1 MEKTRRM
8 ATYGRG
14 KGICWSLAVVAV
26 VMITV
31 LVQADTAAAAPK
43 KLKWAHVYET
53 SETFH
58 KWALWAAE
66 EIGKRTDNKYNIE
79 VYPASSLG
87 KEADIVQGLS
97 LGTVDI
103 VYAGTAFIANTY
115 GPIGLAEAPFVFRD
129 FEHWKNFATSDL
141 FQAFAQGYFEVSKGN
156 RIPSVTY
163 YGARCVTSN
172 KPINSPADMKGLKI
186 RVPNAP
192 LYLMFT
198 EAVGAN
204 AAPIAFAEVYLA
216 LQQGVVDA
224 QENPLPT
231 IKAKKFYEV
240 QKYINMTQH
249 IVNNLVT
256 IIGAPL
262 WKKLSD
268 EEKAIF
274 TEVMQAA
281 AMKNSDEVRQQEDDL
296 QPWFES
302 KGVTINKVDRTPFME
317 AVKPH
322 INGPKATWSK
332 EDFEQLQAIQ

>member
-1 MEKTRRM
+1 MKKW
-8 ATYGRG
+8 Y
-14 KGICWSLAVVAV
+14 ICSMIIAALLVLTFSPQAALAA
-26 VMITV
+26 
-31 LVQADTAAAAPK
+31 K

-58 KWALWAAE
+58 KWALWAAA
-66 EIGKRTDNKYNIE
+66 EIEKKTDGKYHIE

-103 VYAGTAFIANTY
+103 VYAGAAFVANTY
-115 GPIGLAEAPFVFRD
+115 GPLGIAEAPFVFRD
-129 FEHWKNFATSDL
+129 FDHWKSFAKSDL
-141 FQAFAQGYFEVSKGN
+141 FSDFIAGYHDASQGN
-156 RIPSVTY
+156 QITSVTY

-224 QENPLPT
+224 EENPLPT

-240 QKYINMTQH
+240 QKYINLTQH

-256 IIGAPL
+256 IVGAPT

-268 EEKAIF
+268 DEKKIF
-274 TEVMQAA
+274 TETMLAA
-281 AMKNSDEVRQQEDDL
+281 AAQNSVEVRRQEDDL
-296 QPWFES
+296 KPWFEE
-302 KGVTINKVDRTPFME
+302 KGNIINAVDRQPFMD
-317 AVKPH
+317 AVKPF

-332 EDFEQLQAIQ
+332 DDYNRLEAIK

>member
-1 MEKTRRM
+1 MKKLM
-8 ATYGRG
+8 
-14 KGICWSLAVVAV
+14 LALLIL
-26 VMITV
+26 MIAAGTV
-31 LVQADTAAAAPK
+31 FANGQGESADGGSAEPVT
-43 KLKWAHVYET
+43 LKWAHVYET
-53 SETFH
+53 SEAYH
-58 KWALWAAE
+58 KYALWAADE
-66 EIGKRTDNKYNIE
+66 VAKRTDGRYNIE

-103 VYAGTAFIANTY
+103 VYAGAAFIGNTY
-115 GPIGLAEAPFVFRD
+115 GPIAMSEAPFMF
-129 FEHWKNFATSDL
+129 KNFAHWQKFAGSDIL
-141 FQAFAQGYFEVSKGN
+141 KEFGEGYKAASGGN
-156 RIPSVTY
+156 HISSLTY

-172 KPINSPADMKGLKI
+172 KPINTPADMKGLKI

-240 QKYINMTQH
+240 QEYINMTKH

-256 IIGAPL
+256 IVGSNT
-262 WKKLSD
+262 WNKLSD
-268 EEKAIF
+268 SDKALF
-274 TEVMQAA
+274 DEVFQQAA
-281 AMKNSDEVRQQEDDL
+281 AKASADIDKAEVDL
-296 QPWFES
+296 IPWFREQGITVNEDVQRS
-302 KGVTINKVDRTPFME
+302 LFMDAAMPSLTDTSNPRMTWTVDQYK
-317 AVKPH
+317 AV
-322 INGPKATWSK
+322 
-332 EDFEQLQAIQ
+332 QALAD

>member
-1 MEKTRRM
+1 MRRITCLM
-8 ATYGRG
+8 IVATLLV
-14 KGICWSLAVVAV
+14 LAFGP
-26 VMITV
+26 
-31 LVQADTAAAAPK
+31 QAALAAK

-58 KWALWAAE
+58 KWALWAAA
-66 EIGKRTDNKYNIE
+66 EIEKKTNGKYHIE

-103 VYAGTAFIANTY
+103 VYAGAAFVANTY
-115 GPIGLAEAPFVFRD
+115 GPLGIAEAPFVFRD
-129 FEHWKNFATSDL
+129 FDHWKNFAKSDL
-141 FQAFAQGYFEVSKGN
+141 FADFAAGYHDASKGN
-156 RIPSVTY
+156 QVTSVTY

-198 EAVGAN
+198 EAMGAN

-224 QENPLPT
+224 EENPLPT

-256 IIGAPL
+256 IVGAPT
-262 WKKLSD
+262 WKKLSAD
-268 EEKAIF
+268 EKIIF
-274 TEVMQAA
+274 TDVMLEAA
-281 AMKNSDEVRQQEDDL
+281 AKNSAEVRQQEDDL
-296 QPWFES
+296 KPWFEE
-302 KGVTINKVDRTPFME
+302 KGVIINNVDRQPFMD
-317 AVKPH
+317 AVKPY
-322 INGPKATWSK
+322 INGPRATWTK
-332 EDFEQLQAIQ
+332 ADYDRLEAIK

>member
-1 MEKTRRM
+1 MRGLKKTFLLL
-8 ATYGRG
+8 TFV
-14 KGICWSLAVVAV
+14 LACAG
-26 VMITV
+26 
-31 LVQADTAAAAPK
+31 LLLPASPASAAK

-66 EIGKRTDNKYNIE
+66 EIGKRTNGAYEIS

-115 GPIGLAEAPFVFRD
+115 GPIGLGEAPFVFRD
-129 FEHWKNFATSDL
+129 FDHWKKFAASDL
-141 FQAFAQGYFEVSKGN
+141 FQDFAKGYLEASKGN
-156 RIPSVTY
+156 YIPAVTY

-192 LYLMFT
+192 LYLLFT

-240 QKYINMTQH
+240 QKYINLTQH

-268 EEKAIF
+268 GEKKIF
-274 TEVMQAA
+274 VEVMQEA
-281 AMKNSDEVRQQEDDL
+281 AMKNSEEVRQQEDDL
-296 QPWFES
+296 KPWFEE
-302 KGVTINKVDRTPFME
+302 KGIAINQVDRKPFMA
-317 AVKPH
+317 AVEPH
-322 INGPKATWSK
+322 LNGPKATWSK
-332 EDFEQLQAIQ
+332 EDFARLQAIK

>member
-1 MEKTRRM
+1 MKRRFTCLM
-8 ATYGRG
+8 IIAALLVLT
-14 KGICWSLAVVAV
+14 ISPQAALAA
-26 VMITV
+26 
-31 LVQADTAAAAPK
+31 K

-58 KWALWAAE
+58 KWALWAAA
-66 EIGKRTDNKYNIE
+66 EIEKKTNGKYHIE

-103 VYAGTAFIANTY
+103 VYAGAAFIANTY
-115 GPIGLAEAPFVFRD
+115 GPLGIAEAPFVFRGFD
-129 FEHWKNFATSDL
+129 HWKSFAKSDL
-141 FQAFAQGYFEVSKGN
+141 FSDFAAGYHDSSKGN
-156 RIPSVTY
+156 QIASVTY

-192 LYLMFT
+192 LYLLFT

-249 IVNNLVT
+249 IINNLVT
-256 IIGAPL
+256 IIGAPT
-262 WKKLSD
+262 WNKLSAD
-268 EEKAIF
+268 EKKIF
-274 TEVMQAA
+274 TETMLAA
-281 AMKNSDEVRQQEDDL
+281 AAKNSDEVRQQEDDL
-296 QPWFES
+296 KPWFEE
-302 KGVTINKVDRTPFME
+302 KGVVINNVDRQPFMD

-322 INGPKATWSK
+322 INGPRATWSK
-332 EDFEQLQAIQ
+332 EDYDRLQAIE

>member
-1 MEKTRRM
+1 MK
-8 ATYGRG
+8 
-14 KGICWSLAVVAV
+14 KGLFCLILVAALV
-26 VMITV
+26 TV
-31 LVQADTAAAAPK
+31 TFGPQAALDAFAAK

-58 KWALWAAE
+58 KWALWAAA
-66 EIGKRTDNKYNIE
+66 EIGKRTSGKYDIE

-87 KEADIVQGLS
+87 KEADIVQSLS

-103 VYAGTAFIANTY
+103 VYAGTAFVANTY

-129 FEHWKNFATSDL
+129 FDHWKKFAASDL
-141 FQAFAQGYFEVSKGN
+141 FQHFAQGYFDASKGN
-156 RIPSVTY
+156 KITSVTY

-198 EAVGAN
+198 EAMGAN

-224 QENPLPT
+224 EENPLPT

-240 QKYINMTQH
+240 QKYINLTQH

-256 IIGAPL
+256 IVGAPL
-262 WKKLSD
+262 WKKLTP
-268 EEKAIF
+268 EEQQIF
-274 TEVMQAA
+274 TEVMQEAA
-281 AMKNSDEVRQQEDDL
+281 ARNSEEVRQQENDL
-296 QPWFES
+296 KPWFEQ
-302 KGVTINKVDRTPFME
+302 KGVVINAVDRQPFID
-317 AVKPH
+317 AVKPY
-322 INGPKATWSK
+322 INGPRATWSK
-332 EDFEQLQAIQ
+332 EDYDNLQAIK

>member
-1 MEKTRRM
+1 MK
-8 ATYGRG
+8 
-14 KGICWSLAVVAV
+14 KGFTVFLFLLVVVFLSAGV
-26 VMITV
+26 FQTG
-31 LVQADTAAAAPK
+31 AAAAAK

-58 KWALWAAE
+58 KWALWAAD
-66 EIGKRTDNKYNIE
+66 EIAKRTKDAYKIE

-103 VYAGTAFIANTY
+103 IYAGTAFIASTY
-115 GPIGLAEAPFVFRD
+115 GPIGIGEAPFMFRD
-129 FEHWKNFATSDL
+129 FDHWKKFARSPL
-141 FQAFAQGYFEVSKGN
+141 FEQLADGYFKASEGN
-156 RIPSVTY
+156 KIPSVTY
-163 YGARCVTSN
+163 YGVRCVTSK

-198 EAVGAN
+198 ESVGAN

-240 QKYINMTQH
+240 QKYINLTQH
-249 IVNNLVT
+249 ITNNLVT

-268 EEKAIF
+268 ADKKIF
-274 TEVMQAA
+274 TEVMQDA
-281 AMKNSDEVRQQEDDL
+281 AMKNSEEVRKQEDDL
-296 QPWFES
+296 IPWF
-302 KGVTINKVDRTPFME
+302 KQQGVTVNPVDRKPFMAAAE
-317 AVKPH
+317 PFLT
-322 INGPKATWSK
+322 GPKATWTK
-332 EDFEQLQAIQ
+332 EQFQKLQEIK

>member
-1 MEKTRRM
+1 MIV
-8 ATYGRG
+8 ATLLV
-14 KGICWSLAVVAV
+14 LAFSP
-26 VMITV
+26 
-31 LVQADTAAAAPK
+31 QAALAAK

-58 KWALWAAE
+58 KWALWAAA
-66 EIGKRTDNKYNIE
+66 EIEKKTNGKYHIE

-103 VYAGTAFIANTY
+103 VYAGAAFIANTY
-115 GPIGLAEAPFVFRD
+115 GPLGIAEAPFVFRD
-129 FEHWKNFATSDL
+129 FDHWKNFAKSDL
-141 FQAFAQGYFEVSKGN
+141 FSDFAAGYHDASKGN
-156 RIPSVTY
+156 QITSVTY

-198 EAVGAN
+198 EAMGAN

-256 IIGAPL
+256 IVGAPT

-268 EEKAIF
+268 DEKKIF
-274 TEVMQAA
+274 TETMLAA
-281 AMKNSDEVRQQEDDL
+281 AAKNSAEVRQQEDDL
-296 QPWFES
+296 KPWFEE
-302 KGVTINKVDRTPFME
+302 KGIIINNVDRQPFMD

-322 INGPKATWSK
+322 INGPRATWSK
-332 EDFEQLQAIQ
+332 ADYDRLEAIK

>member
-1 MEKTRRM
+1 MRRITCLM
-8 ATYGRG
+8 IVAALLV
-14 KGICWSLAVVAV
+14 LAFSP
-26 VMITV
+26 
-31 LVQADTAAAAPK
+31 QAALAAK

-58 KWALWAAE
+58 KWALWAAA
-66 EIGKRTDNKYNIE
+66 EIEKKTNGKYHIE

-103 VYAGTAFIANTY
+103 VYAGAAFIANTY
-115 GPIGLAEAPFVFRD
+115 GPLGIAEAPFVFRD
-129 FEHWKNFATSDL
+129 FDHWKNFANSDL
-141 FQAFAQGYFEVSKGN
+141 FSDFAAGYHDASKGN
-156 RIPSVTY
+156 QITSVTY

-198 EAVGAN
+198 EAMGAN

-256 IIGAPL
+256 IVGAPT

-268 EEKAIF
+268 DEKKIF
-274 TEVMQAA
+274 TETMLEAA
-281 AMKNSDEVRQQEDDL
+281 AKNSAEVRQQEDDL
-296 QPWFES
+296 KPWFEE
-302 KGVTINKVDRTPFME
+302 KGIIINNVDRQPFMD

-322 INGPKATWSK
+322 INGPRATWSK
-332 EDFEQLQAIQ
+332 ADYDRLEAIK

>member
-1 MEKTRRM
+1 MRRITCLM
-8 ATYGRG
+8 IVATLLV
-14 KGICWSLAVVAV
+14 LAFGP
-26 VMITV
+26 
-31 LVQADTAAAAPK
+31 QAALAAK

-58 KWALWAAE
+58 KWALWAAA
-66 EIGKRTDNKYNIE
+66 EIEKKTNGKYHIE

-103 VYAGTAFIANTY
+103 VYAGAAFVANTY
-115 GPIGLAEAPFVFRD
+115 GPLGIAEAPFVFRD
-129 FEHWKNFATSDL
+129 FDHWKNFAKSDL
-141 FQAFAQGYFEVSKGN
+141 FADFAAGYHDASKGN
-156 RIPSVTY
+156 QVTSVTY

-198 EAVGAN
+198 EAMGAN

-224 QENPLPT
+224 EENPLPT

-256 IIGAPL
+256 IVGAPT
-262 WKKLSD
+262 WKKLSAD
-268 EEKAIF
+268 EKIIF
-274 TEVMQAA
+274 TDAMLEAA
-281 AMKNSDEVRQQEDDL
+281 AKNSAEVRQQEDDL
-296 QPWFES
+296 KPWFEE
-302 KGVTINKVDRTPFME
+302 KGIIINNVDRQPFMD

-322 INGPKATWSK
+322 INGPRATWSK
-332 EDFEQLQAIQ
+332 ADYDRLEAIE

>member
-1 MEKTRRM
+1 MRRITCLM
-8 ATYGRG
+8 IVATLLV
-14 KGICWSLAVVAV
+14 LAFSP
-26 VMITV
+26 
-31 LVQADTAAAAPK
+31 QAALAAK

-58 KWALWAAE
+58 KWALWAAA
-66 EIGKRTDNKYNIE
+66 EIEKKTNGKYHIE

-103 VYAGTAFIANTY
+103 VYAGAAFIANTY
-115 GPIGLAEAPFVFRD
+115 GPLGIAEAPFVFRD
-129 FEHWKNFATSDL
+129 FDHWKNFAKSDL
-141 FQAFAQGYFEVSKGN
+141 FSDFAAGYHDASKGN
-156 RIPSVTY
+156 QITSVTY

-198 EAVGAN
+198 EAMGAN

-224 QENPLPT
+224 EENPLPT

-256 IIGAPL
+256 IVGAPT

-268 EEKAIF
+268 DEKKIF
-274 TEVMQAA
+274 TETMLAA
-281 AMKNSDEVRQQEDDL
+281 AAKNSAEVRQQEDDL
-296 QPWFES
+296 KPWFEE
-302 KGVTINKVDRTPFME
+302 KGIIINNVDRQPFMD

-322 INGPKATWSK
+322 INGPRATWSK
-332 EDFEQLQAIQ
+332 ADYDRLEAIK